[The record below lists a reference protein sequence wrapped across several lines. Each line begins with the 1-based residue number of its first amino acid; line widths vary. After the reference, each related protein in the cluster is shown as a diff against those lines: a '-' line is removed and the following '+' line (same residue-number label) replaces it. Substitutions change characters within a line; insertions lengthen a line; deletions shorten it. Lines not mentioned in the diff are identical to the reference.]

1 MVFTLPYSV
10 QTPICLV
17 ICGKKFDFDGFRTGG
32 VTGPPH
38 CDRGL
43 LRATTTGAGFAAPA
57 GEPVMV
63 LFGVVLA
70 AD

>member
-17 ICGKKFDFDGFRTGG
+17 IYAKKFDFGGFGTGG
-32 VTGPPH
+32 VTGPPQSDH
-38 CDRGL
+38 GFL
-43 LRATTTGAGFAAPA
+43 HATTTGTGFAAPA
-57 GEPVMV
+57 REPSMV
-63 LFGVVLA
+63 LIGVVLA